1 MSDYIGLYDPETVI
15 RTVPDTPE
23 YLAALSAYGAEI
35 IHTLAS
41 EAVLARDEYM
51 VQRDRYGRT
60 LSQNSVIRVEVL
72 A

>member
-15 RTVPDTPE
+15 RTVPDTQE

-35 IHTLAS
+35 IHTLAC
-41 EAVLARDEYM
+41 EAVLARDEYWE
-51 VQRDRYGRT
+51 QRDHYGRT